1 VTTGD
6 KTLRIERTFDAP
18 IERVFDAWTTPE
30 VMRRWWQA
38 EAGWSTSQAEV
49 DLRVGGAIRV
59 GMYDPDRDKE
69 IGGGGKYTE
78 VDRPDRLAFTWF
90 WDGETHRT
98 LIQIDFEE
106 TAAGTK
112 VTFVH
117 DKLWDEETVKGHHYG
132 WSNVLDSLGRDL
144 AAHA

>member
-18 IERVFDAWTTPE
+18 IERVFDAWTSEE

-38 EAGWSTSQAEV
+38 EVSWETSAAEV
-49 DLRVGGAIRV
+49 DLRVGGDIRV
-59 GMYDPDRDKE
+59 VMLDTDKDRE

-78 VDRPDRLAFTWF
+78 IDRPNRLCFTWL
-90 WDGETHRT
+90 WDGEEHRT
-98 LIQIDFEE
+98 LIEIDFEE
-106 TAAGTK
+106 TGGGTK

-117 DKLWDEETVKGHHYG
+117 DKLWDEETVKGHRYG
-132 WSNVLDSLGRDL
+132 WSNVLDSLAREL
-144 AAHA
+144 EATR

>member
-1 VTTGD
+1 MSTGD
-6 KTLRIERTFDAP
+6 KTLKIERTFDAP
-18 IERVFDAWTTPE
+18 IEKVFDAWTSPE

-38 EAGWSTSQAEV
+38 ETGWSTSQAAV
-49 DLRVGGAIRV
+49 DLRVGGEIYVA
-59 GMYDPDRDKE
+59 MYDPVKDTE

-78 VDRPDRLAFTWF
+78 VDRPNRLAFTWL

-98 LIQIDFEE
+98 LIVIDFEE

-117 DKLWDEETVKGHHYG
+117 NQLWDEETVKSHRYG
-132 WSNVLDSLGRDL
+132 WSNILDNLGRDL